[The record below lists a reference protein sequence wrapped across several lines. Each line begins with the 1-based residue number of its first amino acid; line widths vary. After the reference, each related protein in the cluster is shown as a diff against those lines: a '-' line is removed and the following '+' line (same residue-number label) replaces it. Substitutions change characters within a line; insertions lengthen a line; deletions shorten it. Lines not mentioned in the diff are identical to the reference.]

1 MQIVYGTCMRFW
13 IFSLV
18 GLSLLGCGS
27 TGSSSAQ
34 MTIDSGILQ
43 ATGIIKAREILDLKT
58 IDASTST
65 GVAGAEGKSFG
76 LEYLSSGT
84 GYKSSTAIRYDIEL
98 LEGSLLTVYSEAW
111 RYRVDDCVS
120 VIINLEDDKTPPVIF
135 LNNNDC

>member
-1 MQIVYGTCMRFW
+1 MQIVYRSCMRFW

-18 GLSLLGCGS
+18 SLSLLGCGS
-27 TGSSSAQ
+27 TGSTSGQ

-58 IDASTST
+58 IDASTSSEM
-65 GVAGAEGKSFG
+65 AGIEGKSFG
-76 LEYLSSGT
+76 LEYLSSGK

-98 LEGSLLTVYSEAW
+98 LEGNLVSVYSESW

-120 VIINLEDDKTPPVIF
+120 VIINLEDNKTPPVIF